1 MARFALFTNGVK
13 VETLDEL
20 RENYNIKDIIENFES
35 KKLHRWLAVNNFRE
49 ELKKIESISNDIGD
63 DLSDVLMECFNLL
76 DEQKIAIKQ
85 QFENIRQQEISEL
98 DQIETLKFRTKFDVY
113 LTNGCDEYKI
123 KIIKEVRLIT
133 NCDLNT
139 AKNIY
144 ESTPSLIVRDIDEDA
159 ACIIKNRIEQMGGSV
174 SFTVSQHSNPSISNT
189 EYDVVLLNYPDENK
203 IALIKALRACTIYT
217 DLKSAKSIA
226 ESAPD
231 VTIARGVSFAAAN
244 LIQTIL
250 QDCEVQGAIAI
261 KESGSL
267 EIISPA
273 FEIDFKS
280 FKDSADFSVKYTD
293 LEKKLLEIKEQCIQ
307 IIKEVLKKDWC
318 FFESNL
324 GIGFED
330 AGISYDIYGEICP
343 LVSEKFQIDDVMWY
357 NGYSPETVI
366 LSVMA
371 QKHFEAFDE
380 WGIGIKIPVL
390 KEEIAEHIGIKRY
403 ELEYL

>member
-13 VETLDEL
+13 AETLDEL

-63 DLSDVLMECFNLL
+63 DLSDVLMECFNLS

-85 QFENIRQQEISEL
+85 QFENIRRQEISEI

-174 SFTVSQHSNPSISNT
+174 SFTVSQHSNPSVSNT

-203 IALIKALRACTIYT
+203 IALLF
-217 DLKSAKSIA
+217 
-226 ESAPD
+226 
-231 VTIARGVSFAAAN
+231 G
-244 LIQTIL
+244 
-250 QDCEVQGAIAI
+250 
-261 KESGSL
+261 
-267 EIISPA
+267 
-273 FEIDFKS
+273 
-280 FKDSADFSVKYTD
+280 
-293 LEKKLLEIKEQCIQ
+293 
-307 IIKEVLKKDWC
+307 W
-318 FFESNL
+318 
-324 GIGFED
+324 
-330 AGISYDIYGEICP
+330 
-343 LVSEKFQIDDVMWY
+343 
-357 NGYSPETVI
+357 
-366 LSVMA
+366 
-371 QKHFEAFDE
+371 
-380 WGIGIKIPVL
+380 
-390 KEEIAEHIGIKRY
+390 
-403 ELEYL
+403 LEYQMTRDDIRLP

>member
-63 DLSDVLMECFNLL
+63 DLSDVLMECFNLS

-85 QFENIRQQEISEL
+85 QFENIRRQEISEI
-98 DQIETLKFRTKFDVY
+98 DQIESLKFRTKFDVY

-174 SFTVSQHSNPSISNT
+174 SFTVSQHSNPSVSNT

-203 IALIKALRACTIYT
+203 IALIKALSACTIYT

-261 KESGSL
+261 RESGSL

-366 LSVMA
+366 LSVRA

-380 WGIGIKIPVL
+380 CGLGIKAPVL